1 MNLSDYQILNVIKTY
16 IRNMR
21 GRAESNGEGQE
32 TTAYPDSADSKE
44 ESMKRIV
51 FERIEGIVTEK
62 IKKHE
67 TP

>member
-21 GRAESNGEGQE
+21 GKAESNELGRKATSHPDNTEPSEEG
-32 TTAYPDSADSKE
+32 
-44 ESMKRIV
+44 MKKMV